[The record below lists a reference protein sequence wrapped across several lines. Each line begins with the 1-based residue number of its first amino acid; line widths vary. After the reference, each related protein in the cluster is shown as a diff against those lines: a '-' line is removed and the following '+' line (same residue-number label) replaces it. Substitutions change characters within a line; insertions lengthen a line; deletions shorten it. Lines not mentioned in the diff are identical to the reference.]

1 MSIHHSSLIS
11 YTIPVHKRHDDFA
24 QALPRVVAAALASP
38 PVQIVVVDYGEQE
51 PLDEL
56 IYPEIIR
63 LRGCSSRI
71 SHVMYRKRPH
81 YHMAHARNL
90 SLRLSMGD
98 YVTIAAADIL
108 PHEHFFA
115 TIRTRLDETQA
126 DVLRSQTDGYIGVI
140 TAKREMLMDAGG
152 FDERFEF
159 YGRED
164 KDLLLRL
171 LRRGAKQDTYDLD
184 AMMELIRTPWSAK
197 LQHYR
202 VPLTRDDAH
211 RYASLI
217 YDENIRKNVL
227 VANEGLA
234 WGSFD

>member
-1 MSIHHSSLIS
+1 MSIHSSLIS

-51 PLDEL
+51 PLTS
-56 IYPEIIR
+56 IIEPYYK
-63 LRGCSSRI
+63 LPII
-71 SHVMYRKRPH
+71 SHIHYRKRPH

-90 SLRLSMGD
+90 SLRASKGI

-152 FDERFEF
+152 FDER
-159 YGRED
+159 
-164 KDLLLRL
+164 
-171 LRRGAKQDTYDLD
+171 
-184 AMMELIRTPWSAK
+184 
-197 LQHYR
+197 
-202 VPLTRDDAH
+202 
-211 RYASLI
+211 
-217 YDENIRKNVL
+217 
-227 VANEGLA
+227 
-234 WGSFD
+234 

>member
-1 MSIHHSSLIS
+1 MSIPDSSLIS

-51 PLDEL
+51 PLTS
-56 IYPEIIR
+56 IIEPYYK
-63 LRGCSSRI
+63 LPII
-71 SHVMYRKRPH
+71 SHIHYRKRPH

-90 SLRLSMGD
+90 SLRASKGI

-202 VPLTRDDAH
+202 VPLTREDAH

-227 VANEGLA
+227 VANEGFA